1 MHDPE
6 IQKKF
11 GKKKEVNSIVQQAI
25 DDINFQENKNG
36 KLRVKS
42 ETQKYENTES
52 EIDLKELYEIDS

>member
-11 GKKKEVNSIVQQAI
+11 GKKQEVNSIVQQAI